1 MALVNVALQ
10 PYRTQSLPRVLRAA
24 MEQNMPTANT
34 SSGRQISFR
43 NSRAVQL
50 VDVLQQNH
58 HGMSCLW
65 PYVSMNAAYHV

>member
-1 MALVNVALQ
+1 MLWRSMALVNVALQ

-24 MEQNMPTANT
+24 MEQNMPTAST

-50 VDVLQQNH
+50 VDVLQQNPVITLVKPTNEP
-58 HGMSCLW
+58 SI
-65 PYVSMNAAYHV
+65 